1 MNQQVSSER
10 TYRCCGEWLNGSGGH
25 RMYSGCPKEATW
37 RDALADDSV
46 HFCDDHVGQL
56 DEQDRERITVAAA
69 RAGWGE

>member
-1 MNQQVSSER
+1 
-10 TYRCCGEWLNGSGGH
+10 
-25 RMYSGCPKEATW
+25 MYSGCPKEATW

-56 DEQDRERITVAAA
+56 DEQDRERITPAAA